1 MLDFAIAITNE
12 IGVGIKSFD
21 DPGSKKARGHKKS
34 QSQRKN
40 HKRAKSS
47 KRSKNHDKKKKNRR
61 SSKGS
66 DGKVDQRKRKKM
78 AFNRTTGRS
87 VNL

>member
-1 MLDFAIAITNE
+1 MLDFAIAITNV

-34 QSQRKN
+34 QSQRKRAKN
-40 HKRAKSS
+40 HKKAKNP
-47 KRSKNHDKKKKNRR
+47 KRSKNQDKKKKKNNRR

-66 DGKVDQRKRKKM
+66 DGKVDQRKR
-78 AFNRTTGRS
+78 
-87 VNL
+87 